1 LTDKE
6 ISGNPVTD
14 LFVSNVRDVPAIDG
28 GRLVKSVGRLFGNSI
43 VPTGARNES
52 DEFGLLR
59 EGRGKKVEE
68 FSMV

>member
-1 LTDKE
+1 
-6 ISGNPVTD
+6 
-14 LFVSNVRDVPAIDG
+14 G

-68 FSMV
+68 LSMV